1 MHVDAEHFGVHEE
14 RASLDWLDEGV
25 LAKILSACSRD
36 SVCRWNTP
44 FVVLGSI
51 EAQSGEVS
59 DGCAVMLSEATI
71 LRDIG
76 SVHA

>member
-36 SVCRWNTP
+36 SACKCNDV
-44 FVVLGSI
+44 FVNASLGRSK
-51 EAQSGEVS
+51 VS
-59 DGCAVMLSEATI
+59 KISWLGKDQ
-71 LRDIG
+71 LR
-76 SVHA
+76 H